1 MPPHPGQPQA
11 PVLVQ
16 HQYVAPRCIP
26 KIILPKCKIILQSV
40 RFILQSA
47 THFLS
52 CRMFGSSPINME
64 CPNCRAQVTT
74 GKLQWKTDHFV
85 CLFIFS
91 HLLFGNKQ
99 LQTDHYHQIAEMFKT
114 TLSISSNC
122 WGHWQ
127 YCLGRSWSH
136 VCSWWVISS
145 SYCIIT
151 QFPSPIVFWQNRLFV
166 PISFIFYTSG
176 LWCCMCI
183 PLCMDSLKVT
193 PNSSLKTRA
202 LFFCTFWHQQL
213 FWVATLVSM
222 GTILGRAIFI
232 RGDVSG
238 KCVKCQFQF
247 SYVLGESCNLRNSHN
262 SCIFDVRACPDDLVP
277 LWSSMENIFRMW
289 LTSVQVAA
297 QSLAGTKKHR
307 KTPDITIWNSIVFKF
322 LSFCIDTNLATGWR
336 VD

>member
-99 LQTDHYHQIAEMFKT
+99 LQTDHYHQIDKSLRQHFLFLATAEDV
-114 TLSISSNC
+114 
-122 WGHWQ
+122 G
-127 YCLGRSWSH
+127 
-136 VCSWWVISS
+136 
-145 SYCIIT
+145 II
-151 QFPSPIVFWQNRLFV
+151 
-166 PISFIFYTSG
+166 
-176 LWCCMCI
+176 
-183 PLCMDSLKVT
+183 
-193 PNSSLKTRA
+193 A
-202 LFFCTFWHQQL
+202 
-213 FWVATLVSM
+213 WVAAGVM
-222 GTILGRAIFI
+222 CALG
-232 RGDVSG
+232 
-238 KCVKCQFQF
+238 Q
-247 SYVLGESCNLRNSHN
+247 
-262 SCIFDVRACPDDLVP
+262 
-277 LWSSMENIFRMW
+277 
-289 LTSVQVAA
+289 
-297 QSLAGTKKHR
+297 
-307 KTPDITIWNSIVFKF
+307 
-322 LSFCIDTNLATGWR
+322 
-336 VD
+336 